1 MPAEVPLAGRLS
13 GRLRPLA
20 VRLPVSY
27 RDDPKALEK
36 ILIPT
41 ASGQRLPLTRLAH
54 LEEIDVDVATGT
66 YRRLSGYALD
76 LSRDGLFALVQSG
89 GVEPPQTIASV
100 RLADGRRRVLA
111 RGDVAFPSW
120 NR

>member
-1 MPAEVPLAGRLS
+1 LLAG
-13 GRLRPLA
+13 LA
-20 VRLPVSY
+20 TEWGAEAIR
-27 RDDPKALEK
+27 
-36 ILIPT
+36 
-41 ASGQRLPLTRLAH
+41 
-54 LEEIDVDVATGT
+54 VDVATGA